1 MFNLRK
7 FLLSGIAVYLF
18 CLMTSAYARE
28 TNAEEELPRERLLG
42 DQAFKDGV
50 YDLAIKFY
58 NDYKAKSAGDTD
70 AMLDASKCL
79 ISVYVHSG
87 NARKARD
94 EFNYLTIKFA
104 ERIAGRP
111 ELREE
116 LAYWDGNILMEA
128 GDPRKAAETFQ
139 NLLKTFP
146 ANKQKSELYFKILD
160 ALGTAYARSMQ
171 WAKAEKSFA
180 MLEFA
185 GRKTKW
191 KSVAV
196 RKKILA
202 VIMMNDYKRA
212 GTLIRKKSKSGKMDL
227 KVLRCILLLKEG
239 YLDKAVKEYKEI
251 RKSAVGTD
259 PLWYMLA
266 SSLADVSQ
274 EKKQYKNAL
283 FVLNDALLF
292 AESEFERQR
301 TLVRIINAA
310 ISNNNIKAAIST
322 AEKFL
327 KNYPDSFLSNE
338 IRLKLAKL
346 YANAKNPEKKPE
358 DAIQVL
364 TTMINDD
371 HARMEMKVKS
381 AREAAHIYIN
391 LKRYA
396 AAKDMFQYMVTNG
409 SSSVIKG
416 EGAYWIA
423 QLMYMQEQYKNS
435 AETFAEV
442 AKNYPDWKEK
452 ALFKEIKSLMN
463 TKDYKSTI
471 ARLEL
476 FLKKYPA
483 SSYLPNAT
491 FLYALSLKNA
501 GEKKR
506 AVKEFANFAK
516 KFPEHPYAPRA
527 LFEEGLLEMKTGK
540 YQDAVAAFTQLYG
553 KYPENSLVPN
563 ALYRRIYGLFWV
575 GFNKEAIADV
585 QILINKYP
593 DSEYTIYAQFRLV
606 EYYITNKEPEKA
618 VKILQS
624 ITARYTSSNPSAA
637 ARAYYEIADIYF
649 RKDNKKEAFKALDEL
664 SAKFQNEPV
673 NNNGLFLRGEIFT
686 QNNEYEKAI
695 PFYIKAAKSS
705 PGTSLEISAIG
716 RTGDC
721 YFALGDKAKDGSN
734 YFKAI
739 EFYKKVLAHKKLPA
753 FYRDQALYKIGES
766 EEMFGDKGEALL
778 RFREVMICYNI
789 DNKLEKATARSSVWF
804 AKSALKAANIYLDKD
819 NPEAAEAAIAI
830 YKTLIKAG
838 VEPVDDFLTK
848 IDFIRNKYKLKE

>member
-1 MFNLRK
+1 MLNLSK
-7 FLLSGIAVYLF
+7 ILILGTVLSLFSVIAP
-18 CLMTSAYARE
+18 AYAQKAL
-28 TNAEEELPRERLLG
+28 TDQKFPRERLLG

-50 YDLAIKFY
+50 YDLAIRFY
-58 NDYKAKSAGDTD
+58 NEYKVKSAGDTD
-70 AMLDASKCL
+70 AMLDACKCL

-94 EFNYLTIKFA
+94 EFNYLTVKFA

-146 ANKQKSELYFKILD
+146 QNRQKSKIYFRILD
-160 ALGTAYARSMQ
+160 ALGTAYARSLQ
-171 WAKAEKSFA
+171 WPKAEKSFA

-191 KSVAV
+191 QAIAV

-212 GTLIRKKSKSGKMDL
+212 GTLIHKNGKSGNVDME
-227 KVLRCILLLKEG
+227 VLRCILLLKEG
-239 YLDKAVKEYKEI
+239 YLEKAVNHYKEI

-259 PLWYMLA
+259 PLWYMIA
-266 SSLADVSQ
+266 SSLADASQ

-292 AESEFERQR
+292 AGSEFERQR

-310 ISNNNIKAAIST
+310 IFDNNIKAAITT

-346 YANAKNPEKKPE
+346 YANNENPEKKPE

-396 AAKDMFQYMVTNG
+396 AANDMFQYMLTNG
-409 SSSVIKG
+409 SSSLIKG

-423 QLMYMQEQYKNS
+423 ELQFMQEQYKS
-435 AETFAEV
+435 AAESFAKV
-442 AKNYPDWKEK
+442 AKDFSEWKEK

-463 TKDYKSTI
+463 TVDYKTTI

-476 FLKKYPA
+476 FIKEYPTGI
-483 SSYLPNAT
+483 YTPNAF

-506 AVKEFANFAK
+506 AIKEFANFAK
-516 KFPEHPYAPRA
+516 KFPAHAYAPRA
-527 LFEEGLLEMKTGK
+527 LFEEGLLEMEAGQ
-540 YQDAVAAFTQLYG
+540 YQDAVSAFTQLYG

-563 ALYRRIYGLFWV
+563 ALYRRIYGLFWE
-575 GFNKEAIADV
+575 GFNKEAIADI
-585 QILINKYP
+585 QILVSKYP
-593 DSEYTIYAQFRLV
+593 KSEYTIYAQFRLA
-606 EYYITNKEPEKA
+606 EYYIENKEYEKA
-618 VKILQS
+618 VSVLKTI
-624 ITARYTSSNPSAA
+624 AVRYTDSNPSAA
-637 ARAYYEIADIYF
+637 ARAYYEIADVYF
-649 RKDNKKEAFKALDEL
+649 QTDNKKEAFKALDEL

-673 NNNGLFLRGEIFT
+673 SHNGLFLRGEIFT

-695 PFYIKAAKSS
+695 QFFIKVAQSA
-705 PGTSLEISAIG
+705 PGTLLEVSAIG

-721 YFALGDKAKDGSN
+721 YFALGDKT
-734 YFKAI
+734 KAI
-739 EFYKKVLAHKKLPA
+739 ELYKQVLARKELPPY
-753 FYRDQALYKIGES
+753 YRDQALYKIGES
-766 EEMFGDKGEALL
+766 EEMQGDKGRALV
-778 RFREVMICYNI
+778 RFREVMIRYNI
-789 DNKLEKATARSSVWF
+789 GNKLGRATARSSVWF
-804 AKSALKAANIYLDKD
+804 AKSALKAANIYLSKD
-819 NPEAAEAAIAI
+819 TPEAAEAAIAI
-830 YKTLIKAG
+830 YNTLIKAG
-838 VEPVDDFLTK
+838 VEPIADFVTK
-848 IDFIRNKYKLKE
+848 IDVIRNKYKLKE